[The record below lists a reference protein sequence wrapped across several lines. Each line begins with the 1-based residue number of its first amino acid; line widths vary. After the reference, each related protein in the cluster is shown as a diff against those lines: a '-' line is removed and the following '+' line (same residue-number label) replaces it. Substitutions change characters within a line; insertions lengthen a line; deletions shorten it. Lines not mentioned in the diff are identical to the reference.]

1 MGYNIDTKRNAPI
14 PDLSETLLNQLIAY
28 QAIRGA
34 TANLSDPI
42 ATRFLASKNN
52 ISNEDAKRL
61 LRQRNKQVYKQ
72 ANKRALASNI
82 GGSALGFGKVMKAGM
97 LPSQL
102 LKRGNLT
109 ANAGGMAV
117 PKLAKSNALTRAAN
131 TGKGAALDSAVY
143 SGVATGVDTD
153 FNPVTTLKSAA
164 IGGLSGGL
172 AQGGINKFAN
182 NRIASKNTKL
192 RKENE
197 ANTVDLIKKRD
208 NYYND
213 AKSKSAP
220 IEDDVIEG
228 ALVGIDTNRLAQL
241 PDGSKVGV
249 YYNKLR
255 EQIKPA
261 NQPTSNIITEDS
273 LQTEF
278 KAMGLK
284 PYSTIPKDKS
294 VIPNTAV
301 SKKEFTTNDL
311 FNLQTNLNRNY
322 DSLIPNEREVLRQIN
337 NNLNKN
343 ILKYSNPAARFSQ
356 SRFILGNK
364 KNSQIS
370 EITKLENII
379 GRKNYYDSAGNV
391 IKGKMQ
397 QPEEVQNV
405 AKELQQIYRAKQIAN
420 NRPDTNPQQNNLIN
434 EIESIANK
442 KPGLTGRL
450 SKLAISDNTTSM
462 GPIGVMSLL
471 SGAGAGYTAGG
482 ASGAALVPL
491 LLLGSAEVAKITVT
505 RQAKRDATKLINLL
519 QLESKARILTAK
531 EKSIINNASRVLGA
545 KVGQTLTLK
554 TTPDAYKK

>member
-28 QAIRGA
+28 QAVRGA

-42 ATRFLASKNN
+42 AARILASKNN
-52 ISNEDAKRL
+52 ISNENAKRL
-61 LRQRNKQVYKQ
+61 LRQRNKKVYEQ

-102 LKRGNLT
+102 LKKRNLA

-131 TGKGAALDSAVY
+131 TGGGAALDSAVY
-143 SGVATGVDTD
+143 SGIATGVDTD
-153 FNPVTTLKSAA
+153 FNPAATLKAAA
-164 IGGLSGGL
+164 IGGFSGGL
-172 AQGGINKFAN
+172 AQAGINKFAN
-182 NRIASKNTKL
+182 SRIANKNTKL

-213 AKSKSAP
+213 AKAKSAP

-228 ALVGIDTNRLAQL
+228 ALVGVDTNRLAQL
-241 PDGSKVGV
+241 PENSKVGV

-255 EQIKPA
+255 EQIKPVE
-261 NQPTSNIITEDS
+261 QPASNIIPEDS
-273 LQTEF
+273 LQAEF

-284 PYSTIPKDKS
+284 PYSTIPKDEL
-294 VIPNTAV
+294 VIPNTTV
-301 SKKEFTTNDL
+301 SKKDFTTNDL
-311 FNLQTNLNRNY
+311 FNLQTNLNRNF

-343 ILKYSNPAARFSQ
+343 ILKYSNPGARFSQ
-356 SRFILGNK
+356 SRYILGNK

-370 EITKLENII
+370 QINKLENIV
-379 GRKNYYDSAGNV
+379 GRKNNYDSAGNV
-391 IKGKMQ
+391 IKGKIQ

-405 AKELQQIYRAKQIAN
+405 AKELREIYRAKRTAN
-420 NRPDTNPQQNNLIN
+420 NRPDTNSQQDNLIN
-434 EIESIANK
+434 EIESIASK
-442 KPGLTGRL
+442 KPGLSGRL

-471 SGAGAGYTAGG
+471 SGATVGGLAGG
-482 ASGAALVPL
+482 VTGGALVPA
-491 LLLGSAEVAKITVT
+491 LLLGGAEVARISVT
-505 RQAKRDATKLINLL
+505 RQAKKDALKIINLL
-519 QLESKARILTAK
+519 QLEGKARVLTPK
-531 EKSIINNASRVLGA
+531 EKNIINNASRVLGA
-545 KVGQTLTLK
+545 KVGQALTLK